1 VEAGLQPR
9 RSDDMEIADVRK
21 RIKDAIDRSR
31 RQAADRRARNSEANV
46 AYERFL
52 SGIAVPLCQQVAGA
66 LKAEGYPFI
75 VNTPAGAVRLA
86 SERWPDDFIEI
97 QLDTTGPRPQVVAR
111 VERIK
116 GRETIVE
123 DRPVKPGTLIE
134 HLSDQDV
141 LDVLAEALAVFVEK

>member
-1 VEAGLQPR
+1 
-9 RSDDMEIADVRK
+9 
-21 RIKDAIDRSR
+21 
-31 RQAADRRARNSEANV
+31 
-46 AYERFL
+46 
-52 SGIAVPLCQQVAGA
+52 VPLCQQVAGA

-86 SERWPDDFIEI
+86 SERWPNDFIEV

-116 GRETIVE
+116 GRETIAE